1 MPPAPDAQS
10 EALRRRILKTE
21 VDSEHAE
28 QLMLA
33 GAVDRPPFDGMP
45 ASRRAADAEANIGVY
60 FARHGASLVEAD
72 ADSLAVVLGAA
83 FTELETDTVVSLCR
97 DLIGGRTGA
106 AAQ

>member
-1 MPPAPDAQS
+1 
-10 EALRRRILKTE
+10 
-21 VDSEHAE
+21 
-28 QLMLA
+28 MLA

-45 ASRRAADAEANIGVY
+45 ASRRATDAVANIGVY
-60 FARHGASLVEAD
+60 FARHDASLAEAD

-97 DLIGGRTGA
+97 ELVGGHAGA

>member
-1 MPPAPDAQS
+1 
-10 EALRRRILKTE
+10 
-21 VDSEHAE
+21 
-28 QLMLA
+28 MLA

-45 ASRRAADAEANIGVY
+45 ASRRAADAVANIGVY

-97 DLIGGRTGA
+97 ELVGGRTGA